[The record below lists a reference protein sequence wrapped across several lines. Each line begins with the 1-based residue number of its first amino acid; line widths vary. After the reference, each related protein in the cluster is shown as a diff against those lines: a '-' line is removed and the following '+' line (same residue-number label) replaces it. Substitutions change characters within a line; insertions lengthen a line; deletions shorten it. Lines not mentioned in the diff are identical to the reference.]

1 MSNIPQ
7 SSSEEVLQQMLAK
20 VPEALRPAVAKYGP
34 ALAAMTVEEL
44 WAWIDLLIKGQT
56 RAAWER
62 VAQGLGFEETLVA
75 LDESNANL
83 AKLNA
88 ANAASLTLQRE
99 AILAVLR
106 VLLGAALAMVGL

>member
-1 MSNIPQ
+1 MNETTKANLLTL
-7 SSSEEVLQQMLAK
+7 EELLAK
-20 VPEALRPAVAKYGP
+20 VPEPLRPAVAKYGP
-34 ALAAMTVEEL
+34 ALAAMTVQEL
-44 WAWIDLLIKGQT
+44 WAWIELLVNGQT
-56 RAAWER
+56 RAAWDR
-62 VAQGLGFEETLVA
+62 VVQGLGFEETLVA

-88 ANAASLTLQRE
+88 ANAASLALQRE

>member
-1 MSNIPQ
+1 MNETTKANLLTL
-7 SSSEEVLQQMLAK
+7 EELLAK
-20 VPEALRPAVAKYGP
+20 VPEPLRPAVAKYGP
-34 ALAAMTVEEL
+34 ALAAMTVQEL
-44 WAWIDLLIKGQT
+44 WAWIELLVNGQT
-56 RAAWER
+56 RAAWDR
-62 VAQGLGFEETLVA
+62 VVQGLGFEETVAA

-88 ANAASLTLQRE
+88 ANATSLALQRE